1 MRRRSARTNSSCHP
15 HARRPGRSAP
25 VESSDLRQPAGDTRP
40 PSRSRPCHGR
50 VGVRCRARAGMAQV
64 TEHAQK
70 TTTSNCSSGRAAVRR
85 SDVEHGLTVRA
96 SGDVRDVEWEF
107 DVAHA
112 WRIRTVAQ
120 LEALMPHEAGTG
132 GQRRRR
138 IPPGGLSG
146 ATPTPRAGI
155 ERCRERPAVRLPS
168 QCTGGARGPTDVDR
182 PA

>member
-64 TEHAQK
+64 TEHAPEDHDVELLFGP
-70 TTTSNCSSGRAAVRR
+70 SRR
-85 SDVEHGLTVRA
+85 SSFRCRA
-96 SGDVRDVEWEF
+96 RSYRPCV
-107 DVAHA
+107 
-112 WRIRTVAQ
+112 
-120 LEALMPHEAGTG
+120 G
-132 GQRRRR
+132 GCPRRRVGIR
-138 IPPGGLSG
+138 RRSRLAHTHRRPARSADATRSRYWRPAPPPDPAWGLSG